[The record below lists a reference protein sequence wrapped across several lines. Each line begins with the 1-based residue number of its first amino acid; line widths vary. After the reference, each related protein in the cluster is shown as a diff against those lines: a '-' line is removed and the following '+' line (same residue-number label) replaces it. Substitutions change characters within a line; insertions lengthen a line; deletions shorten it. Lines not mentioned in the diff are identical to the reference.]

1 VGAVFSSKEVN
12 VTSMEQPAAQ
22 QQQQQQQMQFVS
34 RCDCAVEA
42 IVPCNTELEI

>member
-12 VTSMEQPAAQ
+12 VTSMEQPAA